1 MSDRTDLAAL
11 RRSVERAQR
20 LRAMS
25 SGPATAEGW
34 TAEGSTAEG
43 STAEGGVAET
53 VPPPVEA
60 PAAPGLVTWL
70 RARLAGRTW
79 PLAALL
85 GLVALAVRATG
96 LARANELFIDELTYA
111 EVATDVASGH
121 LPQQFGAP
129 FFLHP
134 IGSFLI
140 NGAAIRLF
148 GLSGSYMDLVYPLRW
163 VNTVLGA
170 VSVALAVVL
179 VRRLGGTAAAV
190 MAGLVLAFDPFLLRQ
205 DGRVMIETP
214 ATLWLLAGWVVL
226 LGSRRDAAPDD
237 LAGDL
242 PPDAP
247 APRTP
252 VSTRRAVV
260 AGLLLGLAL
269 VTKDLT
275 AFASVVPLVLAGR
288 WRRTLPWRTVR
299 RVLAAV
305 PVPYLLYL
313 AVVTVAGE
321 LPALLGDKVGGVL
334 RLVGI
339 DQETGFNANPD
350 ASLSARLVEM
360 VTRFGTSYVLLGL
373 GLFAGIV
380 AAYSTEPGRRLVGL
394 IAAVTG
400 ALGIYCVAAGAAE
413 EQFGYYVVVTSV
425 LALGALWGELTER
438 RPSWRRPAAVVAL
451 TFTLLTVGLGVSA
464 RTTAD
469 DSIPR
474 ARAFLGTLPADA
486 RVGVTDVT
494 GEFGLLPH
502 EGWGVWPSLTSLDGN
517 GAQYVLTRSHQ
528 LDQGYGYAA
537 PEMLGWLAEHATPV
551 FTATG
556 PSGGATVVWRL
567 DRAAVAASVAAGRT
581 LPPVT
586 GGYP

>member
-1 MSDRTDLAAL
+1 MSDRTNVSAL
-11 RRSVERAQR
+11 RKSVERAQH
-20 LRAMS
+20 LREVS
-25 SGPATAEGW
+25 SGATAAAP
-34 TAEGSTAEG
+34 T
-43 STAEGGVAET
+43 
-53 VPPPVEA
+53 PEA
-60 PAAPGLVTWL
+60 PAAEVPAPVTPASPG
-70 RARLAGRTW
+70 RAEGWRAGLGGRTW
-79 PLAALL
+79 PIALVL

-111 EVATDVASGH
+111 EVANDVAAGH

-140 NGAAIRLF
+140 NGFVIRAF

-170 VSVALAVVL
+170 VSVALAVLL
-179 VRRLGGTAAAV
+179 VRRLSGTAAAV
-190 MAGLVLAFDPFLLRQ
+190 VAGLVLAFDPFLLRQ

-226 LGSRRDAAPDD
+226 LGSRRSPQEV
-237 LAGDL
+237 AGDL

-252 VSTRRAVV
+252 ISMRRALV

-275 AFASVVPLVLAGR
+275 IFASLVPLVLAGW
-288 WRRTLPWRTVR
+288 WRRTLSWSTVR
-299 RVLAAV
+299 RVLAAAA
-305 PVPYLLYL
+305 VPYLVYL
-313 AVVTVAGE
+313 AVVTVAGL
-321 LPALLGDKVGGVL
+321 LPALLAEKFGGVL
-334 RLVGI
+334 RLVGL
-339 DQETGFNANPD
+339 DQETGFNANPQ
-350 ASLSARLVEM
+350 ASLTDRLVEM
-360 VTRFGTSYVLLGL
+360 ITRFGTSYVLLGL
-373 GLFAGIV
+373 GLFAGIAV
-380 AAYSTEPGRRLVGL
+380 AYSTVPARRVIGL

-413 EQFGYYVVVTSV
+413 EQFGYYVVITSV
-425 LALGALWGELTER
+425 LALSALWGELTER
-438 RPSWRRPAAVVAL
+438 RPAWRRPVAAVAL
-451 TFTLLTVGLGVSA
+451 IFTVLTVGLGVSA
-464 RTTAD
+464 RTTVD
-469 DSIPR
+469 DSLPR
-474 ARAFLGTLPADA
+474 ARAFLLATLPADA
-486 RVGVTDVT
+486 RVGLTDVT
-494 GEFGLLPH
+494 PEFGLLPH
-502 EGWGVWPSLTSLDGN
+502 EGWGVWPSLTSLDDN

-537 PEMLGWLAEHATPV
+537 PAMLDWLAAHATPV
-551 FTATG
+551 FTANG

-567 DRAAVAASVAAGRT
+567 DQAAVASAVAAGQT